1 MFHFGMSFPA
11 ASPRSR
17 PRFHGRRVSRD
28 EYLQLPDDGFRYD
41 MIDGVLYAVP
51 SADFQHGKRNGRF
64 YRFLDEYLET
74 HPYGEVTQETD
85 ILLPDGGDILC
96 PDLCFV
102 LNENTGII
110 RTHVHGTPDLIC
122 EVLSPRTQR
131 RDLGIKADRYLAN
144 GVQEYWILAPET
156 RSIEVRY
163 STLAANGIRNWVL
176 RGGQGSD
183 ILESRLL
190 PGFHIE
196 NARVWR

>member
-1 MFHFGMSFPA
+1 MFHFSMSFPA

-17 PRFHGRRVSRD
+17 PRFHGRRVSRE

-41 MIDGVLYAVP
+41 MIDGVLHVVP

-64 YRFLDEYLET
+64 YWFLDEYLET

-102 LNENTGII
+102 LNSNTGII

-122 EVLSPRTQR
+122 EVLLCLIDYFYFRIAIFS
-131 RDLGIKADRYLAN
+131 IKKNIAN
-144 GVQEYWILAPET
+144 KKAIF
-156 RSIEVRY
+156 
-163 STLAANGIRNWVL
+163 TLNGLWSLFV
-176 RGGQGSD
+176 S
-183 ILESRLL
+183 
-190 PGFHIE
+190 GFHQLPKWNLSTI
-196 NARVWR
+196 RGWK